1 MSRNITVFGKTSP
14 YEITLQS
21 KEHPFA
27 VDEYLIIQ
35 DTFNNNPL
43 CRVISSEVTYL
54 NNEKVYIANAKVETT
69 VKYPIDAGAVAT
81 LPTFADIA
89 PFIMNTKPKDG
100 FVLGEVFGTSF
111 NDIPPEYSEL
121 VAMYSNGKV
130 VPQTSVPFVFNY
142 KKLFESPHIGL
153 FGGSGS
159 GKTVAMKVI
168 IEELMKRDIPGILF
182 DPHLEMNFAESKPEI
197 PNRYRVDFAP
207 KFEIFTI
214 GMNNFGI
221 HFADL
226 TTEELVSIMSFS
238 GELSGAMESLVR
250 TLHHNGMTLYEM
262 RKMID
267 DLIDAFNKEQNTF
280 EELTEHEKKLMS
292 TYRNKV
298 PAPSTLISISWRLNS
313 LEMSGIFNGNIN
325 KLIETMQN
333 RKICVLRG
341 SMEQIHIV
349 AAHVIE
355 RVYKMRRNF
364 IDAREMGGT
373 IDAEPFPPFFIGMDE
388 AHLFCPN
395 SMNFSLTK
403 RIIKTIAQE
412 GRKYGVFELLATQ
425 RPALLDETIVAQIS
439 NKFIF
444 RLSIKEDIDSI
455 KKETD
460 LNASEIKKLPYMN
473 SGECYVSSSIIGR
486 TMFVKIRYGITMAKN
501 AHNPFD
507 ELGSVVDLTPVE
519 KAFIDNLPMNVLSVN
534 NMQKHIKDTTG
545 KTLSVAEIMKLGD
558 DLASKGFVISE
569 KSMCGQSFM
578 KKS

>member
-100 FVLGEVFGTSF
+100 FILGEVFGTSF

-121 VAMYSNGKV
+121 FAMYSNGKV

-197 PNRYRVDFAP
+197 PNRYRVDFST

-395 SMNFSLTK
+395 STNFSLTK

-558 DLASKGFVISE
+558 DLAFKGFVISE

>member
-1 MSRNITVFGKTSP
+1 MNRNITVFGKTSP

-21 KEHPFA
+21 KDHPFA
-27 VDEYLIIQ
+27 VDEYLIVK

-43 CRVISSEVTYL
+43 CRVITSEVTYL
-54 NNEKVYIANAKVETT
+54 NNEKVYIATAKVETA
-69 VKYPIDAGAVAT
+69 VKYPIDAGAVVE

-89 PFIMNTKPKDG
+89 PFIMNVKPDDG
-100 FVLGEVFGTSF
+100 FVLGEVFGTTFKDLPS
-111 NDIPPEYSEL
+111 EYSEII
-121 VAMYSNGKV
+121 AMYANGNV

-182 DPHLEMNFAESKPEI
+182 DPHLEMNFAENKPEI
-197 PNRYRVDFAP
+197 PNRYRVNFASN
-207 KFEIFTI
+207 FEIFTI
-214 GMNNFGI
+214 GMNGFGI
-221 HFADL
+221 DFSDL
-226 TTEELVSIMSFS
+226 TTEELVSILSFS

-250 TLHHNGMTLYEM
+250 TLHHNGMSLYEI
-262 RKMID
+262 RKLID
-267 DLIDAFNKEQNTF
+267 DLIEAFNKENNTF
-280 EELTEHEKKLMS
+280 EELTEHEKKLLG

-298 PAPSTLISISWRLNS
+298 PAPNTLISISWRLNS
-313 LEMSGIFNGNIN
+313 LEMSGIFNGTIH
-325 KLIETMQN
+325 KLITTMQN
-333 RKICVLRG
+333 RKMCVLRG

-355 RVYKMRRNF
+355 RVYRMRRLY

-395 SMNFSLTK
+395 SANFSLTK

-460 LNASEIKKLPYMN
+460 LNTSELKKLPYMN
-473 SGECYVSSSIIGR
+473 SGECYVSSSIVGR

-501 AHNPFD
+501 AKNPFD
-507 ELGSVVDLTPVE
+507 ELGSIRELSDVE
-519 KAFIDNLPMNVLSVN
+519 QSFINHLPMNAMKASA
-534 NMQKHIKDTTG
+534 MQMAIKQDTG
-545 KTLSVAEIMKLGD
+545 KTLSVPELMKLGD
-558 DLASKGFVISE
+558 DLAGRGLILSE
-569 KSMCGQSFM
+569 KNICGQSFLP
-578 KKS
+578 KK

>member
-100 FVLGEVFGTSF
+100 FILGEVFGTSF
-111 NDIPPEYSEL
+111 NDIPAEYSEL

-130 VPQTSVPFVFNY
+130 VSQTSVPFVFNY

-197 PNRYRVDFAP
+197 PNRYRVDFST

-395 SMNFSLTK
+395 STNFSLTK